1 MASIRKVIRC
11 QSSQHLQNPKLEYP
25 KSMTD
30 PNQHTVSPNLQRS
43 KRYATIA
50 LVVAVLAWIALMI
63 VAKLLPDYVWLIH
76 ILMLSAEAGVV
87 GGLADWYA
95 ITVLFR
101 NPFGQFPIPK
111 FLRDHTEI
119 IPRNKARIAE
129 SMGRFVQENFLSPQV
144 VEKSLAE
151 TDLSLAVGKWLA
163 NPHNNAQVTQ
173 VIQQTVPKIFEFV
186 GQEQIGRFIQSNS
199 VQWVKNTQV
208 NHLASEMLR
217 AVLENDFH
225 QDVLQRGLDLA
236 HDWMLQHPEQTRDLS
251 RQLFKEL
258 GVWKL
263 AKGASWIG
271 IDVQQRTIDS
281 LVNRVESMLADHEH
295 PWRRKIEDMAQQLM
309 EQLAD
314 NHSVASQRLNSTKDA
329 MLDSPQMLNF
339 ISGAVVILCDA
350 IRSDL
355 EKPNSGIAQNLR
367 VAIQQIGENIVSNI
381 AVRQLLNE
389 KMSEIA
395 INLSD
400 QYSEKVIRFISER
413 IHEWDSRDMI
423 NKIENEVGGDLH
435 MIRVNGVVVGGF
447 IGLAL
452 GIIRACV
459 EWLL

>member
-1 MASIRKVIRC
+1 MNTASDHTLAT
-11 QSSQHLQNPKLEYP
+11 SSQH
-25 KSMTD
+25 T
-30 PNQHTVSPNLQRS
+30 SPSLQRS
-43 KRYATIA
+43 KRFATIA
-50 LVVAVLAWIALMI
+50 LVIAVVAWLALMLT
-63 VAKLLPDYVWLIH
+63 AKLLPEYTWLIH

-101 NPFGQFPIPK
+101 NPFGKMPIPK

-119 IPRNKARIAE
+119 IPRNKDRIAE

-144 VEKSLAE
+144 VQKSLHS
-151 TDLSLAVGKWLA
+151 TDLSLSVGKWLA
-163 NPHNNAQVTQ
+163 NPQNNAQVTQ

-199 VQWVKNTQV
+199 VQWVRNTQV
-208 NHLASEMLR
+208 NYLASEMLR

-236 HDWMLQHPEQTRDLS
+236 HDWMLKHPERSRELT

-281 LVNRVESMLADHEH
+281 LLQRVESMLADPEH
-295 PWRRKIEDMAQQLM
+295 PWRQKIEEAGQQLM
-309 EQLAD
+309 LQLAD
-314 NHSVASQRLNSTKDA
+314 NNSSASLRLNDTKNA
-329 MLDSPQMLNF
+329 LLDSPQVLNF
-339 ISGAVVILCDA
+339 ISGAVVILCNA
-350 IRSDL
+350 IKEDL
-355 EKPNSGIAQNLR
+355 QKPDSGIAQNLR
-367 VAIQQIGENIVSNI
+367 VAIQQVGENIIANT

-389 KMSEIA
+389 KMSTIA
-395 INLSD
+395 VNLSD

-413 IHEWDSRDMI
+413 IHEWDSREMI
-423 NKIENEVGGDLH
+423 GKIENEVGGDLH
-435 MIRVNGVVVGGF
+435 MIRVNGVVVGAF
-447 IGLAL
+447 IGLGL
-452 GIIRACV
+452 GIVRALV
-459 EWLL
+459 ELI

>member
-1 MASIRKVIRC
+1 MDMDQDHV
-11 QSSQHLQNPKLEYP
+11 
-25 KSMTD
+25 T
-30 PNQHTVSPNLQRS
+30 TSPNLQRS
-43 KRYATIA
+43 KRFAMIA
-50 LVVAVLAWIALMI
+50 LVMAVLAWLALMV
-63 VAKLLPDYVWLIH
+63 VAKVLPEHVWLIH

-101 NPFGQFPIPK
+101 NPFGKMPIPR

-144 VEKSLAE
+144 VERSLQN

-163 NPHNNAQVTQ
+163 NPKNNRQVTEL
-173 VIQQTVPKIFEFV
+173 IQQTVPKIFDFV

-208 NHLASEMLR
+208 NHLASELLR

-236 HDWMLQHPEQTRDLS
+236 HEWMVHHPEQSQDLT

-271 IDVQQRTIDS
+271 IDVQKRTIDS
-281 LVNRVESMLADHEH
+281 LVERVESMLADPQH
-295 PWRRKIEDMAQQLM
+295 PWRQKIEYIAQQWMLD
-309 EQLAD
+309 LAD
-314 NHSVASQRLNSTKDA
+314 SSSAASERLNRNKNA
-329 MLDSPQMLNF
+329 LLDSPQVLSF

-350 IRSDL
+350 IKADL
-355 EKPNSGIAQNLR
+355 LKADSGIAENLR
-367 VAIQQIGENIVSNI
+367 IALQQVGENMISNT
-381 AVRQLLNE
+381 AVRELLNQQ
-389 KMSEIA
+389 MSTMA
-395 INLSD
+395 VSLSD
-400 QYSEKVIRFISER
+400 QYSEKVILFISER
-413 IHEWDSRDMI
+413 IHEWDSSEMI
-423 NKIENEVGGDLH
+423 NKIEYEVGGDLH
-435 MIRVNGVVVGGF
+435 MIRVNGVVVGAF
-447 IGLAL
+447 IGLVL
-452 GIIRACV
+452 GVIRALV
-459 EWLL
+459 DLAF

>member
-1 MASIRKVIRC
+1 MNTASDHTLAT
-11 QSSQHLQNPKLEYP
+11 SSQH
-25 KSMTD
+25 T
-30 PNQHTVSPNLQRS
+30 SPSLQRS
-43 KRYATIA
+43 KRFATIA
-50 LVVAVLAWIALMI
+50 LVIAVVTWLALMLT
-63 VAKLLPDYVWLIH
+63 AKLLPEYTWLIH

-101 NPFGQFPIPK
+101 NPFGKMPIPK

-119 IPRNKARIAE
+119 IPRNKDRIAE

-144 VEKSLAE
+144 VQKSLHS
-151 TDLSLAVGKWLA
+151 TDLSLSVGKWLA
-163 NPHNNAQVTQ
+163 NPQNNAQVTQ

-199 VQWVKNTQV
+199 VQWVRNTQV

-236 HDWMLQHPEQTRDLS
+236 HDWMLKHPERSRELT

-281 LVNRVESMLADHEH
+281 LLQRVESMLADPEH
-295 PWRRKIEDMAQQLM
+295 PWRQKIEEAGQQLM
-309 EQLAD
+309 LQLAD
-314 NHSVASQRLNSTKDA
+314 NNSSASLRLNDTKNA
-329 MLDSPQMLNF
+329 LLDSPQVLNF
-339 ISGAVVILCDA
+339 ISGAVVILCNA
-350 IRSDL
+350 IKEDL
-355 EKPNSGIAQNLR
+355 QKPDSGIAQNLR
-367 VAIQQIGENIVSNI
+367 VAIQQVGENIIANT

-389 KMSEIA
+389 KMSTIA
-395 INLSD
+395 VNLSD

-413 IHEWDSRDMI
+413 IHEWDSREMI
-423 NKIENEVGGDLH
+423 GKIENEVGGDLH
-435 MIRVNGVVVGGF
+435 MIRVNGVVVGAF
-447 IGLAL
+447 IGLGL
-452 GIIRACV
+452 GIVRALV
-459 EWLL
+459 ELI

>member
-1 MASIRKVIRC
+1 MNTASDHTLAT
-11 QSSQHLQNPKLEYP
+11 SSQH
-25 KSMTD
+25 T
-30 PNQHTVSPNLQRS
+30 SPSLQRS
-43 KRYATIA
+43 KPFATIA
-50 LVVAVLAWIALMI
+50 LVIAVLAWLALMLT
-63 VAKLLPDYVWLIH
+63 AKLLPEYTWLIH

-101 NPFGQFPIPK
+101 NPFGKMPIPK

-119 IPRNKARIAE
+119 IPRNKDRIAE

-144 VEKSLAE
+144 VQKSLHS
-151 TDLSLAVGKWLA
+151 TDLSLSVGKWLA
-163 NPHNNAQVTQ
+163 NPQNNAQVTQ

-199 VQWVKNTQV
+199 VQWVRNTQV
-208 NHLASEMLR
+208 NYLASEMLR

-236 HDWMLQHPEQTRDLS
+236 HDWMLKHPEKSRELT

-281 LVNRVESMLADHEH
+281 LLQRVESMLADPEH
-295 PWRRKIEDMAQQLM
+295 PWRQKIEEAGQQLM
-309 EQLAD
+309 LQLAD
-314 NHSVASQRLNSTKDA
+314 NNSSASLRLNDTKNA
-329 MLDSPQMLNF
+329 LLDSPQVLNF
-339 ISGAVVILCDA
+339 ISGAVVILCNA
-350 IRSDL
+350 IKEDL
-355 EKPNSGIAQNLR
+355 QKPDSGIAQNLR
-367 VAIQQIGENIVSNI
+367 VAIQQVGENIIANT

-389 KMSEIA
+389 KMSTIA
-395 INLSD
+395 VNLSD

-413 IHEWDSRDMI
+413 IHEWDSREMI
-423 NKIENEVGGDLH
+423 GKIENEVGGDLH
-435 MIRVNGVVVGGF
+435 MIRVNGVVVGAF
-447 IGLAL
+447 IGLGL
-452 GIIRACV
+452 GIIRALV
-459 EWLL
+459 ELI